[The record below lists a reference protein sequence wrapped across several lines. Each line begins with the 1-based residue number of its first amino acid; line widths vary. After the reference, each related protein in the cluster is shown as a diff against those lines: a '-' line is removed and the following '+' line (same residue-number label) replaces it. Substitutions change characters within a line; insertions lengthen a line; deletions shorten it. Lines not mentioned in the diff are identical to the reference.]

1 MKIRLEINK
10 TVDQNAQTYFEKAK
24 KARKKMKGAQEALVK
39 SQKKLDEAKL
49 KGEDELALLDEDAR
63 LEKERDVRQQK
74 KEWFETFRWFRSSEG
89 FLVIGGRDATT
100 NEIIIKKRVEKNDI
114 IFHTDMSGSPFFV
127 VKKEINELHNLK
139 SDSTSD
145 SESDAIEIGEITIQE
160 AADATLC
167 YSKAWKLGFGTTE
180 VFWVKP
186 EQVTKEA
193 QSGEYL
199 AKGAFMIRG
208 DTNYVRP
215 KISLAVGLD
224 KDGRVMGGPLDAI
237 KLHCKKY
244 VEIIQG
250 DDKPSSVAK
259 LIRKELVDCDLD
271 EIIRA
276 IPGGGCKV
284 KKR

>member
-1 MKIRLEINK
+1 MLKTFKNIDIFYDSVMKIRLEINK

-127 VKKEINELHNLK
+127 VKKK
-139 SDSTSD
+139 QRQCT
-145 SESDAIEIGEITIQE
+145 
-160 AADATLC
+160 
-167 YSKAWKLGFGTTE
+167 F
-180 VFWVKP
+180 
-186 EQVTKEA
+186 
-193 QSGEYL
+193 
-199 AKGAFMIRG
+199 
-208 DTNYVRP
+208 
-215 KISLAVGLD
+215 
-224 KDGRVMGGPLDAI
+224 
-237 KLHCKKY
+237 
-244 VEIIQG
+244 
-250 DDKPSSVAK
+250 
-259 LIRKELVDCDLD
+259 
-271 EIIRA
+271 
-276 IPGGGCKV
+276 
-284 KKR
+284 